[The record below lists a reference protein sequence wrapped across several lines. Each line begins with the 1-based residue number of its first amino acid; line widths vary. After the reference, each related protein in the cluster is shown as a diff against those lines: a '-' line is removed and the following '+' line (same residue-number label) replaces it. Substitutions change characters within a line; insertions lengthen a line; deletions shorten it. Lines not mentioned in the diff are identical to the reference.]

1 MIKLFAW
8 EERTAEK
15 INEKRQAELKGI
27 FKFKFALLFSAN
39 VKCVS
44 QSLSM
49 FPSHAID
56 IRTHSFVI
64 PMLVMLFTF
73 FTYVGLGFFWQCMQ
87 LLIDAC

>member
-8 EERTAEK
+8 DDRTAER

-44 QSLSM
+44 QSLST
-49 FPSHAID
+49 FPSHTID

-73 FTYVGLGFFWQCMQ
+73 FTYVGLGSLWQCMQ
-87 LLIDAC
+87 LLINAC

>member
-8 EERTAEK
+8 EERTADR

-44 QSLSM
+44 QPLST
-49 FPSHAID
+49 FPSHVLD
-56 IRTHSFVI
+56 TRTHSFVI

-73 FTYVGLGFFWQCMQ
+73 FTYVGLGSLQQYTQ
-87 LLIDAC
+87 LLIYAW

>member
-8 EERTAEK
+8 EERTAQR

-27 FKFKFALLFSAN
+27 FKFKFSLLFSAN

-56 IRTHSFVI
+56 TRNPQLCHPHVCHALHILHLRGS
-64 PMLVMLFTF
+64 
-73 FTYVGLGFFWQCMQ
+73 GFSLAMH
-87 LLIDAC
+87 AAAN